1 MRKGPLLTKF
11 SRGNCPYFSQEGA
24 NTLLFKNGDVIRAE
38 ERLGNFPQI
47 FQTGKANI
55 IWGPRQGPALED
67 KPIQPKTLLGKLTR
81 NAASR
86 LDKSS
91 ALLFDSLE
99 LRTGLR
105 V

>member
-1 MRKGPLLTKF
+1 MELSTDIPDRKGKY
-11 SRGNCPYFSQEGA
+11 NM
-24 NTLLFKNGDVIRAE
+24 
-38 ERLGNFPQI
+38 
-47 FQTGKANI
+47 
-55 IWGPRQGPALED
+55 GPRQGPALEY
-67 KPIQPKTLLGKLTR
+67 KSIQPKTLSGKLTR